1 MSDHDRFLSYVT
13 ESLNNLH
20 HYVNYRGRSYE
31 DLTNLQ
37 KAVDDLKSAIN
48 LRLVRDFKDLPEM
61 AELLKIE
68 D

>member
-1 MSDHDRFLSYVT
+1 MGVRDHFLSYVT

-37 KAVDDLKSAIN
+37 KAVDDL
-48 LRLVRDFKDLPEM
+48 LPC
-61 AELLKIE
+61 

>member
-1 MSDHDRFLSYVT
+1 MSDRDRFLSYVT

-37 KAVDDLKSAIN
+37 KAVDDLNLAIKTRLNRDFSHISAIN
-48 LRLVRDFKDLPEM
+48 SRNTQN
-61 AELLKIE
+61 
-68 D
+68 

>member
-1 MSDHDRFLSYVT
+1 MGDRDHFLSYVT

-48 LRLVRDFKDLPEM
+48 TRLNRDFSHIPEVAKM
-61 AELLKIE
+61 LKIKH
-68 D
+68 